1 MKKWRKWDI
10 DCIQSSIW
18 ILAAI
23 SVCIYG
29 GLEVIVWVLME
40 DNRATADNPWPVA
53 RYIFNSLWCE
63 EKFNTINVYNST
75 FWNLLGGEENQ
86 AKEQSRYCSS
96 IAPVIRHSITGNNEI
111 KRESNIIM
119 KTSNNNNINI
129 NINKNNSI
137 IIEQHSR
144 KWDQGVII
152 IILFCHK
159 QACSSDY
166 FATKIKFLFSLHQY
180 WRQDYYQ
187 VFNYRE

>member
-63 EKFNTINVYNST
+63 ETFNTITVYNST
-75 FWNLLGGEENQ
+75 SWNLFAG
-86 AKEQSRYCSS
+86 
-96 IAPVIRHSITGNNEI
+96 
-111 KRESNIIM
+111 
-119 KTSNNNNINI
+119 
-129 NINKNNSI
+129 KNP
-137 IIEQHSR
+137 
-144 KWDQGVII
+144 G
-152 IILFCHK
+152 
-159 QACSSDY
+159 
-166 FATKIKFLFSLHQY
+166 
-180 WRQDYYQ
+180 
-187 VFNYRE
+187 